1 MKSRLMAFALALLIG
16 TPVCLCCVQAEA
28 PVKKAARSCCEARK
42 AKETPQQGSK
52 HESCPCAG
60 SMIQRDLAKN
70 SVDVPPAVLTVPMV
84 LETVEFVLQVIP
96 VESGH
101 VTLCNDTGPP
111 HERTPIYLR
120 QHALLL

>member
-1 MKSRLMAFALALLIG
+1 MTSRLLAFALAFLIG
-16 TPVCLCCVQAEA
+16 SPVCLCCARPEA
-28 PVKKAARSCCEARK
+28 PVKKAKSCCEARK
-42 AKETPQQGSK
+42 AKENSQQGGNGK
-52 HESCPCAG
+52 SCPCSG

-70 SVDVPPAVLTVPMV
+70 TIDVPPLALTAPMV
-84 LETVEFVLQVIP
+84 PEKFEFVLQVTP

-111 HERTPIYLR
+111 HDRTPIYLR